1 MNYVIVR
8 KMPPVDEIL
17 NAYPLSERGARQ
29 IEVHRDEI
37 RAILRGED
45 SRLLVVV
52 GPCSAWPAE
61 AVLEYASRLK
71 ALGDELS
78 PWLKIVMRAY
88 IQKPRTAKGWTG
100 PINQPDPFSGPDI
113 EEGIAYARQLMVRVV
128 EMGLPIADEAVFTHN
143 ARGFIELLSWVA
155 IGARSTEDQEHRIF
169 ASAVG
174 CPVGMKNPTSGDIAI
189 GVNSVIAAQ
198 NPHTAVLD
206 GYQVETPGNPY
217 AHLVLRGG
225 ASGPN
230 YRAEHL
236 LKAMELL
243 EQRGLANPSIL
254 VDASHD
260 NCTWNGFKD
269 PLRQP
274 FVVREV
280 LQTLDEFPALRKV
293 VKGFMIESFL
303 KAGCQKIDQLT
314 ADTIDRGGLSI
325 TDPCLGWDE
334 TEAMLRKLARAV
346 VPVRRGTRLPIR
358 SAAPRRPIRRAGPAR
373 A

>member
-1 MNYVIVR
+1 MNYSIVR

-17 NAYPLSERGARQ
+17 NAFPLSTRGAEL
-29 IEVHRDEI
+29 IDVHRAEI
-37 RAILRGED
+37 RRILSGQD
-45 SRLLVVV
+45 PRLLVVV
-52 GPCSAWPAE
+52 GPCSAWPHE
-61 AVLEYASRLK
+61 AVLEYAGRLK
-71 ALGDELS
+71 ALSEELS
-78 PWLKIVMRAY
+78 RHLKLVMRAY

-100 PINQPDPFSGPDI
+100 PVNQPDPFAGPDI
-113 EEGIAYARQLMVRVV
+113 EKGIAYARSLMVRVV

-189 GVNSVIAAQ
+189 GINSVIAAQ
-198 NPHTAVLD
+198 HPHTAVLD
-206 GYQVETPGNPY
+206 GYQVETPGNPF

-225 ASGPN
+225 AHGPN

-236 LKAMELL
+236 LKAKDLL
-243 EQRGLANPSIL
+243 EQKGLRNPAVL

-280 LQTLDEFPALRKV
+280 LQTLDEFPALRSV

-303 KAGCQKIDQLT
+303 KAGCQKVEQL
-314 ADTIDRGGLSI
+314 APDAVDRGGLSI

-334 TEAMLRKLARAV
+334 TEAMLRKLADWEAKV
-346 VPVRRGTRLPIR
+346 
-358 SAAPRRPIRRAGPAR
+358 AR
-373 A
+373 AARAAQPV